1 MKTFEYSII
10 IPHKNTPSL
19 LVRCVASIP
28 KRDDVQIIV
37 VDDNSDPDIVDF
49 DNFPIINDDH
59 TIVIFDKS
67 GGGAGR
73 ARNIGMAK
81 ASGEKFIFADADDFF
96 NYCINEVLEEYKNDK
111 TDIVFFNASSCDSST
126 YVNNPNRT
134 EFRNNLFEGYKKDPK
149 LYEYYLR
156 YECGSPWSKIIR
168 KDLIITHN
176 VTFQESIVNNDTKF
190 SYTTGHFAKSVKI
203 DQRAIYCV
211 TFLPSSIS
219 FTMNDKKYLTSMH
232 IIAEQELFCRKNRQ
246 GLHPHKSYPI
256 SYLCNQ
262 LVTLHES
269 KKKDLYDEC
278 LKIID
283 KYGIGKEVR
292 NIVRKR
298 LFKIKVGGF
307 VLKLVNNLK

>member
-1 MKTFEYSII
+1 MKAFEYSII

-19 LVRCVASIP
+19 LARCVASIP
-28 KRDDVQIIV
+28 KREDVQIIV
-37 VDDNSDPDIVDF
+37 VDDNSDPNIVDF

-111 TDIVFFNASSCDSST
+111 TDIVFFNASSCDSTT
-126 YVNNPNRT
+126 YVNYPNRT

-190 SYTTGHFAKSVKI
+190 SYTTGHLAKSVKI

-211 TFLPSSIS
+211 TFLSSSIS
-219 FTMNDKKYLTSMH
+219 FTMNDEKYMTTMN
-232 IIAEQELFCRKNRQ
+232 IIAEQEIFCRKNRQ
-246 GLHPHKSYPI
+246 GLHPQKSYPI
-256 SYLCNQ
+256 SYLCNH

-269 KKKDLYDEC
+269 KKKVLYDEC

-292 NIVRKR
+292 NVVRKR

-307 VLKLVNNLK
+307 VLKLVNKI